1 MDAADVAAFARAT
14 ANLRADPSLIHKPEL
29 GFFREFLLSWKGVQ
43 LPAQRPAVTIDL
55 SDGEAEDEDVSSVPV
70 SKNGADVEV
79 AGISAPV
86 DRVVDSDE
94 EDPERL
100 PEESEPLPPM
110 PSCGN
115 LEPSE
120 AEMESCNDAKKLASQ
135 ALDAGDELLALERF
149 TQAVLSGGASALL
162 FARRA
167 ELLLK
172 LRRPKAAILDC
183 SAALEVNPD
192 CGKAFRIR
200 GIAHRKLGRWEAAS
214 RDLVQ
219 GQKLDYD
226 DDIVDVQ
233 KLVDKKQKLAAKRR
247 PAVKAAGKPQV
258 KRAKVAANPQ
268 VAQVL

>member
-1 MDAADVAAFARAT
+1 MDADDVAAFAKAT
-14 ANLRADPSLIHKPEL
+14 AKLRADPLLIHKPEL
-29 GFFREFLLSWKGVQ
+29 GFFREFLLTWKGVQ
-43 LPAQRPAVTIDL
+43 LPARPAVTIDL
-55 SDGEAEDEDVSSVPV
+55 SDGEAEVAEDVSSVRA
-70 SKNGADVEV
+70 SRNGAEASATKGV
-79 AGISAPV
+79 AASV
-86 DRVVDSDE
+86 DTVVDSDD

-100 PEESEPLPPM
+100 PEESEPPPPM

-120 AEMESCNDAKKLASQ
+120 AEMESCNAAKQLASE
-135 ALDAGDELLALERF
+135 AMDAGDELLALERF

-183 SAALEVNPD
+183 SAALEVNPE

-200 GIAHRKLGRWEAAS
+200 GIANRKLGRWEAAS
-214 RDLVQ
+214 RDLSQ

-226 DDIVDVQ
+226 EDIVDVQ
-233 KLVDKKQKLAAKRR
+233 KLVDARLKPQAGKRR
-247 PAVKAAGKPQV
+247 QAKTAGKPQG
-258 KRAKVAANPQ
+258 KRAKVA
-268 VAQVL
+268 QVL